1 MNQICLHGGDRTNNL
16 IVLSFSNVGSRCCRL
31 VFGLDCPF
39 PLIALIGLVSRLAA
53 HIAHYLGLLNPFV
66 SRILIPKILS
76 WLLKFLPF
84 AFEPVFVRLHSKF
97 NQFRTNRI

>member
-1 MNQICLHGGDRTNNL
+1 
-16 IVLSFSNVGSRCCRL
+16 

-53 HIAHYLGLLNPFV
+53 HIARHLGLLNPFV
-66 SRILIPKILS
+66 GRILIPEILS

-84 AFEPVFVRLHSKF
+84 AFEPIFIRLHSRF
-97 NQFRTNRI
+97 NQVRTNRI